1 MLVTGSFGSAGPLPA
16 AVTKIRLGELLRSAN
31 LSAMNTP
38 EKSTRRDL
46 GERLLKLWKSPAV
59 EQAKKAAATYL
70 ATVLARR
77 MRRGAAGTP
86 RSSGARA
93 G

>member
-70 ATVLARR
+70 ATVLARLNEA
-77 MRRGAAGTP
+77 RGSRNP
-86 RSSGARA
+86 KK
-93 G
+93 